1 MRGRPYFQP
10 LGAVSFYPNYQNPQ
24 IIPGMPSYLGAIGTA
39 NPSHRIAQSQIA
51 DFMAQAL
58 EFGDADTRK
67 LRALYRVSGIA
78 HRYSVLPDYGRANG
92 DYTFFPNTPT
102 LEPFPSVGQ
111 RMAVYRREALPL
123 ATQAVRECLCQ
134 IPDVAAASITH
145 LVTVSCTGMY
155 APGLDIE
162 LVQALGL
169 RRDVRRTC
177 VNFMGCYAAVN
188 AVKLADAFCRADA
201 QARVLIVSVELCTLH
216 FQKSPKEDHLISNA
230 LFGDGAA
237 ACLVQ
242 AGPLPNGVPSLALQ
256 GFHCGL
262 EPDGQDDMAWHI
274 NDFGFEMTL
283 SSYVPKLI
291 QRGIRNLTDGLLAS
305 LPVELG
311 DIRHF
316 AIHPGGRKILETIE
330 TELGLTHED
339 NRHAYRVLR
348 DYGNMSSAT
357 VLFVLREVLAHATPA
372 DDGAP
377 VLSFAFGPG
386 LTMEA
391 MLLQLTVGSEP
402 LTAKSGRV
410 GDKVENQLTEATLA
424 TAH

>member
-1 MRGRPYFQP
+1 
-10 LGAVSFYPNYQNPQ
+10 
-24 IIPGMPSYLGAIGTA
+24 MPSYLGAIGTA
-39 NPSHRIAQSQIA
+39 NPVHRIAQPQIA
-51 DFMAQAL
+51 DFMARAL
-58 EFGDADTRK
+58 GFADGDGRK
-67 LRALYRVSGIA
+67 LRALYRVSGIE
-78 HRYSVLPDYGRANG
+78 HRYSVLPDYGCALG
-92 DYTFFPNTPT
+92 DYTFFPNTPD

-123 ATQAVRECLCQ
+123 ATEAVRDCLRQ
-134 IPDVAAASITH
+134 VPDVAAASITH

-169 RRDVRRTC
+169 RPDVRRTC

-188 AVKLADAFCRADA
+188 ALKLADAFCRADA
-201 QARVLIVSVELCTLH
+201 GARVLIVSVELCTLH
-216 FQKSPKEDHLISNA
+216 FQKSPEEDHLISNA

-242 AGPLPNGVPSLALQ
+242 AGPLPNEAPSLALRA
-256 GFHCGL
+256 FHCGL
-262 EPDGQDDMAWHI
+262 EPDGHDDMAWHI

-291 QRGIRNLTDGLLAS
+291 QRGIGRLTEGLLAS
-305 LPVELG
+305 LPVRLA

-330 TELGLTHED
+330 AELGLSRHD

-357 VLFVLREVLAHATPA
+357 VLFVLRDVLADATPA
-372 DDGAP
+372 DHGAP

-391 MLLQLTVGSEP
+391 MLLEV
-402 LTAKSGRV
+402 
-410 GDKVENQLTEATLA
+410 DCKVNAPSYELESVQTEASSI
-424 TAH
+424 TAPH

>member
-1 MRGRPYFQP
+1 
-10 LGAVSFYPNYQNPQ
+10 
-24 IIPGMPSYLGAIGTA
+24 MPSYLGAIGTA
-39 NPSHRIAQSQIA
+39 NPVHRIAQPQIA

-58 EFGDADTRK
+58 EFGENDARK
-67 LRALYRVSGIA
+67 LRALYRVSGIE
-78 HRYSVLPDYGRANG
+78 HRYSVLPDYGRTNG
-92 DYTFFPNTPT
+92 NYTFFPNTPG

-123 ATQAVRECLCQ
+123 ATEAVRDCLRQ
-134 IPDVAAASITH
+134 VPDVAPASITH
-145 LVTVSCTGMY
+145 VITVSCTGMY

-169 RRDVRRTC
+169 RPNVRRTC

-188 AVKLADAFCRADA
+188 AVKLADAFCLADTR
-201 QARVLIVSVELCTLH
+201 ARVLIVSIELCTLH
-216 FQKSPKEDHLISNA
+216 FQKSAEEDHLVSNA

-237 ACLVQ
+237 AVLVQ
-242 AGPLPNGVPSLALQ
+242 AVPLPNGAPSLVLQ
-256 GFHCGL
+256 AFHCGL
-262 EPDGQDDMAWHI
+262 EPDGYDDMAWHI

-291 QRGIRNLTDGLLAS
+291 QRGIRHLTDGLLDS
-305 LPVELG
+305 LPLQLA

-330 TELGLTHED
+330 AELGLTRAD

-357 VLFVLREVLAHATPA
+357 VLFVLRDVLAYATPA
-372 DDGAP
+372 DHGAP

-386 LTMEA
+386 RTMEA
-391 MLLQLTVGSEP
+391 MLLEMSCEPKTVDHELSE
-402 LTAKSGRV
+402 AV
-410 GDKVENQLTEATLA
+410 ALA
-424 TAH
+424 PA

>member
-1 MRGRPYFQP
+1 
-10 LGAVSFYPNYQNPQ
+10 
-24 IIPGMPSYLGAIGTA
+24 MPSYLGAIGTA
-39 NPSHRIAQSQIA
+39 NPVHRIAQPQIA

-58 EFGDADTRK
+58 EFGENDARK
-67 LRALYRVSGIA
+67 LRALYRVSGIE
-78 HRYSVLPDYGRANG
+78 HRYSVLPDYGRTNG
-92 DYTFFPNTPT
+92 NYTFFPNTPG

-123 ATQAVRECLCQ
+123 ATEAVRDCLRQ
-134 IPDVAAASITH
+134 VPDVAPASITH
-145 LVTVSCTGMY
+145 VITVSCTGMY

-169 RRDVRRTC
+169 RPNVRRTC

-188 AVKLADAFCRADA
+188 AVKLADAFCLADA
-201 QARVLIVSVELCTLH
+201 RARVLIVSVELCTLH
-216 FQKSPKEDHLISNA
+216 FQKSAEEDHLVSNA

-237 ACLVQ
+237 AVLVQ
-242 AGPLPNGVPSLALQ
+242 AVPLPNGAPSLVLQ
-256 GFHCGL
+256 AFHCGV
-262 EPDGQDDMAWHI
+262 EPDGYDDMAWHI

-291 QRGIRNLTDGLLAS
+291 QRGIRHLTDGLLDS
-305 LPVELG
+305 LPLQLA

-330 TELGLTHED
+330 AELGLTRAD

-357 VLFVLREVLAHATPA
+357 VLFVLRDVLAYATPA
-372 DDGAP
+372 DHGAP

-391 MLLQLTVGSEP
+391 MLLEMSCEPKIVDHELSE
-402 LTAKSGRV
+402 AV
-410 GDKVENQLTEATLA
+410 ALA
-424 TAH
+424 PV

>member
-1 MRGRPYFQP
+1 
-10 LGAVSFYPNYQNPQ
+10 
-24 IIPGMPSYLGAIGTA
+24 MPSYLGAIGTA
-39 NPSHRIAQSQIA
+39 NPTHLIAQPQIA
-51 DFMAQAL
+51 EFMARAL
-58 EFGDADTRK
+58 QFGEGDTRK
-67 LRALYRVSGIA
+67 LRALYRVSGIGQ
-78 HRYSVLPDYGRANG
+78 RYSVLPDYGRPVG
-92 DYTFFPNTPT
+92 EYTFFPNTPT

-111 RMAVYRREALPL
+111 RMAVYRHEALPL
-123 ATQAVRECLCQ
+123 AMEAVRASLGQ
-134 IPDVAAASITH
+134 VPGFAVGSITH

-169 RRDVRRTC
+169 RPDVRRTC

-188 AVKLADAFCRADA
+188 AIKLADAFCRADTG
-201 QARVLIVSVELCTLH
+201 ARVLIVSVELCTLH

-242 AGPLPNGVPSLALQ
+242 ARPLPDGAPSLSLD

-262 EPDGQDDMAWHI
+262 EPDGHDDMAWHI

-291 QRGIRNLTDGLLAS
+291 QRGIGKLTDGLLAS
-305 LPVELG
+305 LPVQLR

-330 TELGLTHED
+330 AELGLTRDD

-357 VLFVLREVLAHATPA
+357 VLFVLREVLAAATPA
-372 DDGAP
+372 DHGAP

-391 MLLQLTVGSEP
+391 MLLGLHVSP
-402 LTAKSGRV
+402 DAV
-410 GDKVENQLTEATLA
+410 A
-424 TAH
+424 TAHQPAAEVAEAVL

>member
-1 MRGRPYFQP
+1 MT
-10 LGAVSFYPNYQNPQ
+10 
-24 IIPGMPSYLGAIGTA
+24 SYLGAIGTA
-39 NPSHRIAQSQIA
+39 NPPHRIAQQQIA

-58 EFGDADTRK
+58 EFGDADARR

-78 HRYSVLPDYGRANG
+78 QRYSVLPDYGRANG
-92 DYTFFPNTPT
+92 DYTFFPNTPG

-123 ATQAVRECLCQ
+123 ALAAVADCRRQVPSL
-134 IPDVAAASITH
+134 ALASITH
-145 LVTVSCTGMY
+145 LITVSCTGMY

-169 RRDVRRTC
+169 PAAVRRTC

-188 AVKLADAFCRADA
+188 ALKLADAACRADPA
-201 QARVLIVSVELCTLH
+201 ARVLVVSVELCTLH
-216 FQKSPKEDHLISNA
+216 FQKSAADDHLVSNA

-242 AGPLPNGVPSLALQ
+242 GRPLPDGAPSLALTA
-256 GFHCGL
+256 FHCGL
-262 EPDGQDDMAWHI
+262 EPDGHDDMAWHI
-274 NDFGFEMTL
+274 SDFGFEMTL

-291 QRGIRNLTDGLLAS
+291 QRGIGRLTEQLLAN
-305 LPVELG
+305 LPVQRA
-311 DIRHF
+311 DIHHF
-316 AIHPGGRKILETIE
+316 AVHPGGRKILETIE
-330 TELGLTHED
+330 QALGMTAAD

-357 VLFVLREVLAHATPA
+357 VLFVLRDVLADATPA
-372 DDGAP
+372 DHGAP

-386 LTMEA
+386 LTLEA
-391 MLLQLTVGSEP
+391 MLLEVSFNKAEAAQLASSVP
-402 LTAKSGRV
+402 AI
-410 GDKVENQLTEATLA
+410 AALA
-424 TAH
+424 EVDE

>member
-1 MRGRPYFQP
+1 
-10 LGAVSFYPNYQNPQ
+10 
-24 IIPGMPSYLGAIGTA
+24 MPSYLGAIGTA
-39 NPSHRIAQSQIA
+39 NPVHRIAQPQIA
-51 DFMAQAL
+51 EFMAGAL
-58 EFGDADTRK
+58 GFGGADTRK
-67 LRALYRVSGIA
+67 LRALYRVSGIE
-78 HRYSVLPDYGRANG
+78 HRYSVLPDYGRSNG
-92 DYTFFPNTPT
+92 DYTFFPNTPD
-102 LEPFPSVGQ
+102 LEPFPTVGQ

-123 ATQAVRECLCQ
+123 AVEAVRNSLQ
-134 IPDVAAASITH
+134 QVPDVAAGSITH
-145 LVTVSCTGMY
+145 LITVSCTGMY

-169 RRDVRRTC
+169 RPDVRRTC

-188 AVKLADAFCRADA
+188 AVKLADAFCLADA
-201 QARVLIVSVELCTLH
+201 GARVLIVSVELCTLH
-216 FQKSPKEDHLISNA
+216 FQKSPEEDHLVSNA

-242 AGPLPNGVPSLALQ
+242 AEPLPNRAPSLALQ
-256 GFHCGL
+256 AFHCGL
-262 EPDGQDDMAWHI
+262 EPDGHDDMAWHI

-291 QRGIRNLTDGLLAS
+291 QRGIGKLTEGLLSS
-305 LPVELG
+305 LPVQLG

-330 TELGLTHED
+330 AELGLTRDD

-357 VLFVLREVLAHATPA
+357 VLFVLRDVLAHATPA

-391 MLLQLTVGSEP
+391 MLLQVSFGSFNNYHLTFNSRSEHHDSGTAAVGNALSK
-402 LTAKSGRV
+402 AR
-410 GDKVENQLTEATLA
+410 LA
-424 TAH
+424 VK

>member
-1 MRGRPYFQP
+1 
-10 LGAVSFYPNYQNPQ
+10 
-24 IIPGMPSYLGAIGTA
+24 MPSYLGAIGTA
-39 NPSHRIAQSQIA
+39 NPAHRIAQPQIA
-51 DFMAQAL
+51 EFMARAL
-58 EFGDADTRK
+58 QFGEGDTRK
-67 LRALYRVSGIA
+67 LRALYRVSGIG
-78 HRYSVLPDYGRANG
+78 HRYSVLPDYGRAVG
-92 DYTFFPNTPT
+92 EYTFFPNTPT

-111 RMAVYRREALPL
+111 RMTAYRREALPL
-123 ATQAVRECLCQ
+123 AMEAVRASLGQVPE
-134 IPDVAAASITH
+134 VEAATITH

-169 RRDVRRTC
+169 RPDVRRTC

-188 AVKLADAFCRADA
+188 AIKLADAFCRADA
-201 QARVLIVSVELCTLH
+201 DARVLIVSVELCTLH
-216 FQKSPKEDHLISNA
+216 FQKSPQEDHLISNA

-242 AGPLPNGVPSLALQ
+242 ARPLPAGAPSLSLE

-262 EPDGQDDMAWHI
+262 EPDGHDDMAWHI

-291 QRGIRNLTDGLLAS
+291 QRGIRKLTDGLLAS
-305 LPVELG
+305 LPVQLS

-330 TELGLTHED
+330 TELGLTRED

-357 VLFVLREVLAHATPA
+357 VLFVLRDVLAATTPA
-372 DDGAP
+372 DNGAP

-391 MLLQLTVGSEP
+391 MLLRISVNSYGSSVNEQEQ
-402 LTAKSGRV
+402 GRV
-410 GDKVENQLTEATLA
+410 ADALVEPAAVKPTLKLLA
-424 TAH
+424 VD

>member
-1 MRGRPYFQP
+1 
-10 LGAVSFYPNYQNPQ
+10 
-24 IIPGMPSYLGAIGTA
+24 MPSYLGAIGTA
-39 NPSHRIAQSQIA
+39 NPVHRIAQPQIA

-58 EFGDADTRK
+58 EFGEGDTRK
-67 LRALYRVSGIA
+67 LRALYRVSGIE
-78 HRYSVLPDYGRANG
+78 HRYSVLPDYGRPNG
-92 DYTFFPNTPT
+92 EYTFFPNTPT

-123 ATQAVRECLCQ
+123 VLEAVRDCLRQ
-134 IPDVAAASITH
+134 VPDVAPHSITH

-169 RRDVRRTC
+169 RPDVRRTC

-201 QARVLIVSVELCTLH
+201 AARVLIVSVELCTLH
-216 FQKSPKEDHLISNA
+216 FQKSPEEDHLISNA

-237 ACLVQ
+237 AALVL
-242 AGPLPNGVPSLALQ
+242 AEPLPNAAPSLALTA
-256 GFHCGL
+256 FHCGL
-262 EPDGQDDMAWHI
+262 EPDGHDDMAWHI

-291 QRGIRNLTDGLLAS
+291 QRGIRHLTDGLLAS
-305 LPVELG
+305 LPVQLT

-330 TELGLTHED
+330 SELGLTRED

-357 VLFVLREVLAHATPA
+357 VLFVLRDVLAAATPT
-372 DDGAP
+372 DHGAP

-391 MLLQLTVGSEP
+391 MLLEVNYELKIIDYKLSE
-402 LTAKSGRV
+402 S
-410 GDKVENQLTEATLA
+410 EALA
-424 TAH
+424 PA

>member
-1 MRGRPYFQP
+1 
-10 LGAVSFYPNYQNPQ
+10 
-24 IIPGMPSYLGAIGTA
+24 MPSYLGAIGTA
-39 NPSHRIAQSQIA
+39 NPVHRIAQPQIA

-58 EFGDADTRK
+58 EFGEQDTRK
-67 LRALYRVSGIA
+67 LRALYRVSGIE
-78 HRYSVLPDYGRANG
+78 HRYSVLPDYGRPNG
-92 DYTFFPNTPT
+92 EYTFFPNTPT

-123 ATQAVRECLCQ
+123 ALEAVRDCLRQ
-134 IPDVAAASITH
+134 VPDVPAASITH

-169 RRDVRRTC
+169 RPDVRRTC

-216 FQKSPKEDHLISNA
+216 FQKSPEEDHLISNA

-237 ACLVQ
+237 ACLVL
-242 AGPLPNGVPSLALQ
+242 AEPLPNEAPSLALTA
-256 GFHCGL
+256 FHCGL
-262 EPDGQDDMAWHI
+262 EPDGHDDMAWHI

-283 SSYVPKLI
+283 SSYVPRLI
-291 QRGIRNLTDGLLAS
+291 QRGIQHLTDGLLNS
-305 LPVELG
+305 LPVQLA

-330 TELGLTHED
+330 TELGLTRED
-339 NRHAYRVLR
+339 NRHA
-348 DYGNMSSAT
+348 
-357 VLFVLREVLAHATPA
+357 
-372 DDGAP
+372 
-377 VLSFAFGPG
+377 
-386 LTMEA
+386 
-391 MLLQLTVGSEP
+391 
-402 LTAKSGRV
+402 
-410 GDKVENQLTEATLA
+410 
-424 TAH
+424 

>member
-1 MRGRPYFQP
+1 
-10 LGAVSFYPNYQNPQ
+10 
-24 IIPGMPSYLGAIGTA
+24 MPSYLGAIGTA
-39 NPSHRIAQSQIA
+39 NPVHRIAQPQIA

-58 EFGDADTRK
+58 SFGENDTRK
-67 LRALYRVSGIA
+67 LRALYRVSGIG
-78 HRYSVLPDYGRANG
+78 HRYSVLPDYGRPNG
-92 DYTFFPNTPT
+92 EYTFFPNTPT

-123 ATQAVRECLCQ
+123 AIEAVRDCLRQ
-134 IPDVAAASITH
+134 VPDMAPAGITH

-169 RRDVRRTC
+169 RPDVRRTC

-216 FQKSPKEDHLISNA
+216 FQKSPEEDHLISNA

-237 ACLVQ
+237 AALVL
-242 AGPLPNGVPSLALQ
+242 AEPLPNEAPSLALQ
-256 GFHCGL
+256 AFHCGL
-262 EPDGQDDMAWHI
+262 EPDGLDDMAWHI

-291 QRGIRNLTDGLLAS
+291 QRGIRRLTDGLLAS
-305 LPVELG
+305 LPVQLA

-330 TELGLTHED
+330 TELGLTRND

-357 VLFVLREVLAHATPA
+357 VLFVLRDVLAAATPA
-372 DDGAP
+372 DHGAP

-391 MLLQLTVGSEP
+391 MLLEVSFNSSTESSEAE
-402 LTAKSGRV
+402 THMAATTSAKAV
-410 GDKVENQLTEATLA
+410 LVDK
-424 TAH
+424 

>member
-1 MRGRPYFQP
+1 
-10 LGAVSFYPNYQNPQ
+10 
-24 IIPGMPSYLGAIGTA
+24 MPSYLGAIGTA
-39 NPSHRIAQSQIA
+39 NPVHRIAQPQIA
-51 DFMAQAL
+51 EFMAQAL
-58 EFGDADTRK
+58 GFGEADTRK
-67 LRALYRVSGIA
+67 LRALYRVSGIE

-92 DYTFFPNTPT
+92 EYTFFPNTPD

-111 RMAVYRREALPL
+111 RMAAYRREALPL
-123 ATQAVRECLCQ
+123 AVEAVRNSLSQ
-134 IPDVAAASITH
+134 VPDVNLGSITH

-169 RRDVRRTC
+169 RPDVRRTC

-188 AVKLADAFCRADA
+188 AVKLADAFCLADA

-216 FQKSPKEDHLISNA
+216 FQKSPEEDHLVSNA

-242 AGPLPNGVPSLALQ
+242 ARPLPNEAPSLALQ
-256 GFHCGL
+256 AFHCGL
-262 EPDGQDDMAWHI
+262 EPDGHDDMAWHI

-291 QRGIRNLTDGLLAS
+291 QRGIRSLTDGLLNS
-305 LPVELG
+305 LPVQLG
-311 DIRHF
+311 DVRHF

-330 TELGLTHED
+330 TELGLTRDD

-372 DDGAP
+372 DNGAP

-391 MLLQLTVGSEP
+391 MLLQLAVSREQLAVSSEHLNAAAHLP
-402 LTAKSGRV
+402 QEKMSRAAKLLTT
-410 GDKVENQLTEATLA
+410 NC
-424 TAH
+424 

>member
-1 MRGRPYFQP
+1 
-10 LGAVSFYPNYQNPQ
+10 
-24 IIPGMPSYLGAIGTA
+24 MPSYLGAIGTA
-39 NPSHRIAQSQIA
+39 NPAHRIAQPQIA
-51 DFMAQAL
+51 EFMARAL
-58 EFGDADTRK
+58 QFGEDDTRK
-67 LRALYRVSGIA
+67 LRALYRVSGIE
-78 HRYSVLPDYGRANG
+78 HRYSVLPDYGRALG
-92 DYTFFPNTPT
+92 EYTFFPNTPT

-111 RMAVYRREALPL
+111 RMAAYRREALPL
-123 ATQAVRECLCQ
+123 ALQAVRASLDQ
-134 IPDVAAASITH
+134 VPDVVVATITH

-169 RRDVRRTC
+169 RPDVRRTC

-188 AVKLADAFCRADA
+188 ALKLADAFCRADA
-201 QARVLIVSVELCTLH
+201 NARVLVVSVELCTLH
-216 FQKSPKEDHLISNA
+216 FQKSPQEDHLISNA

-237 ACLVQ
+237 AALVQ
-242 AGPLPNGVPSLALQ
+242 ALPLPNGAPSLALE

-262 EPDGQDDMAWHI
+262 EPDGHDDMAWHI

-291 QRGIRNLTDGLLAS
+291 QRGIGKLTDGLLAS
-305 LPVELG
+305 LPVQLR

-330 TELGLTHED
+330 TELGLTRED

-348 DYGNMSSAT
+348 NYGNMSSAT
-357 VLFVLREVLAHATPA
+357 VLFVLREVLAAATPA
-372 DDGAP
+372 DHGAP

-391 MLLQLTVGSEP
+391 MLLQLSVSSEQSATISQP
-402 LTAKSGRV
+402 EAA
-410 GDKVENQLTEATLA
+410 LTEATA
-424 TAH
+424 

>member
-1 MRGRPYFQP
+1 
-10 LGAVSFYPNYQNPQ
+10 
-24 IIPGMPSYLGAIGTA
+24 MPSYLGAIGTA
-39 NPSHRIAQSQIA
+39 NPVHRIAQPQIA
-51 DFMAQAL
+51 EFMARAL
-58 EFGDADTRK
+58 QFGEGDTRK
-67 LRALYRVSGIA
+67 LRALYRVSGIE
-78 HRYSVLPDYGRANG
+78 HRYSVLPDYGRPAG
-92 DYTFFPNTPT
+92 EYTFFPNSPT

-123 ATQAVRECLCQ
+123 AVEAVR
-134 IPDVAAASITH
+134 ASLAQVPGFAVDTITH

-169 RRDVRRTC
+169 RPDVRRTC

-188 AVKLADAFCRADA
+188 AIKLADAFCRADA
-201 QARVLIVSVELCTLH
+201 EARVLIVSVELCTLH
-216 FQKSPKEDHLISNA
+216 FQKSPEEDHLISNA

-242 AGPLPNGVPSLALQ
+242 AAPLPDGAPSLALA

-262 EPDGQDDMAWHI
+262 EPDGHDDMAWHI

-291 QRGIRNLTDGLLAS
+291 QRGIGKLTDGLLAS
-305 LPVELG
+305 LPVQLR
-311 DIRHF
+311 DIHHF

-330 TELGLTHED
+330 TELGLTRDD

-357 VLFVLREVLAHATPA
+357 VLFVLREVLAAATPA
-372 DDGAP
+372 DHGAP

-391 MLLQLTVGSEP
+391 MLLEISFNNEHLTSNKQAQEEEQLQE
-402 LTAKSGRV
+402 LTTSMAV
-410 GDKVENQLTEATLA
+410 PELLNVT
-424 TAH
+424 

>member
-1 MRGRPYFQP
+1 
-10 LGAVSFYPNYQNPQ
+10 
-24 IIPGMPSYLGAIGTA
+24 MPSYLGAIGTA
-39 NPSHRIAQSQIA
+39 NPVHRIAQPQIA

-58 EFGDADTRK
+58 QFGEGDTRK
-67 LRALYRVSGIA
+67 LQALYRVSGIE

-123 ATQAVRECLCQ
+123 AIEAVRGCLRQ
-134 IPDVAAASITH
+134 VPDVAPASITH

-169 RRDVRRTC
+169 RPDVRRTC

-201 QARVLIVSVELCTLH
+201 DARVLIVSVELCTIH
-216 FQKSPKEDHLISNA
+216 FQKSPEEDHLISNA

-237 ACLVQ
+237 AALVL
-242 AGPLPNGVPSLALQ
+242 AEPLPNGAPSLALQ

-262 EPDGQDDMAWHI
+262 EPDGHDDMAWHI

-291 QRGIRNLTDGLLAS
+291 QRGIRSLTDGLLAS
-305 LPVELG
+305 LPVQLG

-330 TELGLTHED
+330 TELGLTRDD
-339 NRHAYRVLR
+339 NRHAYHVLR
-348 DYGNMSSAT
+348 NYGNMSSAT

-372 DDGAP
+372 DHGAP

-386 LTMEA
+386 LTMES
-391 MLLQLTVGSEP
+391 MLLGISINGEPAGQLKNHP
-402 LTAKSGRV
+402 A
-410 GDKVENQLTEATLA
+410 EAILA
-424 TAH
+424 AVN